1 MGQSSTARGT
11 GPRRLTLIPINVPAY
26 EALSGDDRKWWN
38 EQEAAFAS
46 VSPGGGLPTH
56 PPFGHITF
64 EAINFMD
71 GKRSTGEI
79 AGLLAVE
86 FNRDF
91 DAAWVD
97 RLVGILAKLKLVQA
111 D

>member
-1 MGQSSTARGT
+1 M
-11 GPRRLTLIPINVPAY
+11 
-26 EALSGDDRKWWN
+26 
-38 EQEAAFAS
+38 
-46 VSPGGGLPTH
+46 SPGGGLPTR
-56 PPFGHITF
+56 PPFDQVTF

-86 FNRDF
+86 FNHDF
-91 DAAWVD
+91 DVAWVD

-111 D
+111 N